1 MRVSQTVCGEQPG
14 GYRVDM
20 TIAIIVAV
28 CIILLILGFLVP
40 RLSRGPQRGVDR
52 TLGVGQ
58 RAGGKAPG
66 PIGRLFSKSFGSS
79 RKATNKSASTGRQA
93 RGKLPL

>member
-1 MRVSQTVCGEQPG
+1 
-14 GYRVDM
+14 M

-28 CIILLILGFLVP
+28 CIILLVLGFLVP
-40 RLSRGPQRGVDR
+40 RLSRHPQRGVDR

-66 PIGRLFSKSFGSS
+66 LLGRLFSKSFSTS
-79 RKATNKSASTGRQA
+79 RKATNKSASKGRSA
-93 RGKLPL
+93 RDKMPL

>member
-1 MRVSQTVCGEQPG
+1 
-14 GYRVDM
+14 
-20 TIAIIVAV
+20 
-28 CIILLILGFLVP
+28 
-40 RLSRGPQRGVDR
+40 VDR

-66 PIGRLFSKSFGSS
+66 PLGRLFSKSFGHS
-79 RKATNKSASTGRQA
+79 RRATNKSASLGRRG

>member
-1 MRVSQTVCGEQPG
+1 
-14 GYRVDM
+14 M

-28 CIILLILGFLVP
+28 CILLLVLGFLVP

-66 PIGRLFSKSFGSS
+66 PLGRLFSKSFGTS
-79 RKATNKSASTGRQA
+79 RKATNRSAEAGREG

>member
-1 MRVSQTVCGEQPG
+1 
-14 GYRVDM
+14 M

-28 CIILLILGFLVP
+28 CIILLVLAFLLP
-40 RLSRGPQRGVDR
+40 RLSRHPQRGVDR

-58 RAGGKAPG
+58 RAGGRAPG
-66 PIGRLFSKSFGSS
+66 PIGRLFSKSFGTG
-79 RKATNKSASTGRQA
+79 RKAVNKSGSAGRRG